1 MITSTRRLHSVN
13 VTLCN
18 KIKTKVTH
26 CNNKRE
32 NQRIRRKLAHFVGCQ
47 TLELAV
53 FDTSAVKLDG
63 ALIGRIYLMKFTAIA
78 AISSIALSS
87 ATSAIAGP
95 EAEVLHW
102 WTSGG
107 EAKSVAVLQKEF
119 ADNGGT
125 WTDMPVAGGGGDA
138 AMAAL
143 RARVLSGNAPTAV
156 QLKGPAIQEWYEEG
170 VLADISSVAEAQG
183 WSAVLPASI
192 AGHMKCEGSWCAA
205 PVNVHRVDWIWAN
218 ASVLEANGI
227 DMPSTWDEFNAAAEK
242 LQAAGIIPLAHGGQ
256 AWQDATVFEAVA
268 LGILGA
274 NGFHKAFVE
283 LDEETLTSDAM
294 VAVFDQMRK
303 MRGYVD
309 PNFSGR
315 DWNLAT
321 AMVMNGEA
329 AFQIMGDWAKGE
341 FMAAGKVPGEDFLC
355 LSTPGEGF
363 LYNVDSFAMF
373 AVDGEDKTQGQN
385 LLAELI
391 VGQNFQKVFN
401 LNKGSIPA
409 RTDVALDEFDT
420 CAHIS
425 AADMSA
431 SSLSGSLLPSYAHG
445 MALRGAQS
453 GAITDVV
460 TAHFNSDMSS
470 AEAVAQLAKAVANS
484 Y

>member
-1 MITSTRRLHSVN
+1 M
-13 VTLCN
+13 
-18 KIKTKVTH
+18 KKTV
-26 CNNKRE
+26 
-32 NQRIRRKLAHFVGCQ
+32 
-47 TLELAV
+47 
-53 FDTSAVKLDG
+53 
-63 ALIGRIYLMKFTAIA
+63 FTAA
-78 AISSIALSS
+78 
-87 ATSAIAGP
+87 SAIALTCAVP
-95 EAEVLHW
+95 LMAEPQAEVLHW

-107 EAKSVAVLQKEF
+107 EAKSVAVLQNEF
-119 ADNGGT
+119 AENGGT

-138 AMAAL
+138 AMTAL

-170 VLADISSVAEAQG
+170 VLADISSVAEAEG
-183 WSAVLPASI
+183 WADVLPASI
-192 AGHMKCEGSWCAA
+192 AGHMMCEGTWCAA

-218 ASVLEANGI
+218 ADVLEANGLS
-227 DMPSTWDEFNAAAEK
+227 MPTTWDEFNAAADK
-242 LQAAGIIPLAHGGQ
+242 LAAAGITPLAHGGQ
-256 AWQDATVFEAVA
+256 AWQDATIFEAVA
-268 LGILGA
+268 LGVLGA
-274 NGFHKAFVE
+274 DGFKKAFVD
-283 LDEETLTSDAM
+283 LDMDTLKSDGM

-309 PNFSGR
+309 DNFSGR

-341 FMAAGKVPGEDFLC
+341 FLAAGKAPGEDFLC
-355 LSTPGEGF
+355 ASVPGDGF

-373 AVDGEDKTQGQN
+373 NVDGDDKKSGQD
-385 LLAELI
+385 LLAKLI

-409 RTDVALDEFDT
+409 RVDVAMDEFDS
-420 CAHIS
+420 CAHLS
-425 AADMSA
+425 AKDMSE
-431 SSLSGSLLPSYAHG
+431 SSENGSLLPSYAHG

-470 AEAVAQLAKAVANS
+470 ADAVSMLADAVANS
-484 Y
+484 M

>member
-1 MITSTRRLHSVN
+1 
-13 VTLCN
+13 
-18 KIKTKVTH
+18 
-26 CNNKRE
+26 
-32 NQRIRRKLAHFVGCQ
+32 
-47 TLELAV
+47 
-53 FDTSAVKLDG
+53 
-63 ALIGRIYLMKFTAIA
+63 
-78 AISSIALSS
+78 
-87 ATSAIAGP
+87 
-95 EAEVLHW
+95 
-102 WTSGG
+102 
-107 EAKSVAVLQKEF
+107 
-119 ADNGGT
+119 
-125 WTDMPVAGGGGDA
+125 MPVAGGGGDA
-138 AMAAL
+138 AMTAL

-170 VLADISSVAEAQG
+170 VLADISAVAEAQG
-183 WSAVLPASI
+183 WADVLPASI
-192 AGHMKCEGSWCAA
+192 AGHMKCEGTWCAA

-218 ASVLEANGI
+218 ADVLEANGI
-227 DMPSTWDEFNAAAEK
+227 EMPTTWDEFNAAAEK

-268 LGILGA
+268 LGVLGA
-274 NGFHKAFVE
+274 DGFRKAFVD
-283 LDEETLTSDAM
+283 LDMDTLKSDEM
-294 VAVFDQMRK
+294 KAVFDQMRT

-309 PNFSGR
+309 DNFSGR

-355 LSTPGEGF
+355 ASVPGDGF

-373 AVDGEDKTQGQN
+373 DVDGDDKKAGQE

-409 RTDVALDEFDT
+409 RVDVSLEEFDS
-420 CAHIS
+420 CAHLS
-425 AADMSA
+425 AKDMGE
-431 SSLSGSLLPSYAHG
+431 SSDNGSLLPSYAHG

-470 AEAVAQLAKAVANS
+470 DEAVNMLADAVANS
-484 Y
+484 M

>member
-1 MITSTRRLHSVN
+1 MKTSVY
-13 VTLCN
+13 
-18 KIKTKVTH
+18 
-26 CNNKRE
+26 
-32 NQRIRRKLAHFVGCQ
+32 A
-47 TLELAV
+47 AV
-53 FDTSAVKLDG
+53 
-63 ALIGRIYLMKFTAIA
+63 
-78 AISSIALSS
+78 
-87 ATSAIAGP
+87 SAIAMTCAMP
-95 EAEVLHW
+95 VLADPQAEVLHW

-107 EAKSVAVLQKEF
+107 EAKSVAVLQQEF

-138 AMAAL
+138 AMTAL

-170 VLADISSVAEAQG
+170 VLADISAVAEAEG
-183 WSAVLPASI
+183 WADVLPASI
-192 AGHMKCEGSWCAA
+192 AGHMKCEGTWCAA
-205 PVNVHRVDWIWAN
+205 PVNVHRIDWIWGN
-218 ASVLEANGI
+218 AAILEANGI
-227 DMPSTWDEFNAAAEK
+227 AMPTTWDEFNAAADK
-242 LQAAGIIPLAHGGQ
+242 LQAAGITPLAHGGQ

-274 NGFHKAFVE
+274 EGFQKAFVE
-283 LDEETLTSDAM
+283 LDMDTLKSDQM

-309 PNFSGR
+309 DNFSGR

-341 FMAAGKVPGEDFLC
+341 FLAAGKVPGQDFLC
-355 LSTPGEGF
+355 ASVPGDGF

-373 AVDGEDKTQGQN
+373 TVDGDDKQAGQA
-385 LLAELI
+385 LLAKLI

-409 RTDVALDEFDT
+409 RVDVALDEFDS
-420 CAHIS
+420 CAHTS
-425 AADMSA
+425 AADMAA
-431 SSLSGSLLPSYAHG
+431 SSENGSLLPSYAHG
-445 MALRGAQS
+445 MALRGAQA

-470 AEAVAQLAKAVANS
+470 ADAVQMLADAVANS
-484 Y
+484 L